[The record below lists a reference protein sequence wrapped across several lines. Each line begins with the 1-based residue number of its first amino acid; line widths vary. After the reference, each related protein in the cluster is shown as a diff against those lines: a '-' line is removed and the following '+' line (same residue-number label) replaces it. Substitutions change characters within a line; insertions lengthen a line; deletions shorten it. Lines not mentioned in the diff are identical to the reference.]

1 MSFLPRSSILLAALL
16 SLAPGALSG
25 PSLDIAPRHRN
36 QAATVGKAVY
46 FITNDQ
52 ANAVVALPIGPDGK
66 LSPGTMTPTGGAGS
80 IALNSKGQPA
90 NPDALVSQSA
100 LTIAGNVSLPPSY
113 PFS

>member
-1 MSFLPRSSILLAALL
+1 MLLVALL
-16 SLAPGALSG
+16 LLAPGAMSD
-25 PSLDIAPRHRN
+25 PSLKVAARHRN

-90 NPDALVSQSA
+90 TPDALVSQSA
-100 LTIAGNVSLPPSY
+100 LTIAGNVSLPPT
-113 PFS
+113 PPLLDTQLTT